1 MFKEIG
7 DERTFNGILNQITD
21 NIQRGRLKAG
31 GCASGRTNDGRDNGS
46 VPTGS
51 T

>member
-7 DERTFNGILNQITD
+7 DERTFNGILDQI
-21 NIQRGRLKAG
+21 
-31 GCASGRTNDGRDNGS
+31 TNDGRDNGS